1 MYTWCSQQ
9 PLTTSKMK
17 RKLSPAKKGAIYNEG
32 TEMKL
37 ELEQNE
43 VEFIINVLGELPTKS
58 NAFVLLQKL
67 LQQAQSQMPVEQTSA
82 TA

>member
-1 MYTWCSQQ
+1 
-9 PLTTSKMK
+9 
-17 RKLSPAKKGAIYNEG
+17 
-32 TEMKL
+32 MKL

-67 LQQAQSQMPVEQTSA
+67 VQQAQSQMPEQTTEA
-82 TA
+82 KA

>member
-1 MYTWCSQQ
+1 
-9 PLTTSKMK
+9 
-17 RKLSPAKKGAIYNEG
+17 
-32 TEMKL
+32 MKL

-67 LQQAQSQMPVEQTSA
+67 VQQAQPQVSEVTEA
-82 TA
+82 KA

>member
-1 MYTWCSQQ
+1 
-9 PLTTSKMK
+9 
-17 RKLSPAKKGAIYNEG
+17 
-32 TEMKL
+32 MKL

-67 LQQAQSQMPVEQTSA
+67 LQQVQSQMPEVNTEA
-82 TA
+82 KA